1 MAIDIT
7 NELEQ
12 ATSESG
18 STGELS
24 PLALAIPQY
33 QTTNIYIPQDIEDQ
47 GEVSKFWNSLGAGFE
62 STVGTTVRA
71 PMTFLANSLVDQD
84 PNYNPF
90 KDPEILARGD
100 EFVTHYADSLAKVK
114 NAKHAQGMLSVIERY
129 ENLQLEMQK
138 NNVGA
143 VVGSIMGGLTDPT
156 IAIPLV
162 GMASRSIAI
171 GAAKGAVIGG
181 AYAGAYGLAEQTY
194 NPLVTDE
201 DVQTQALYGALLT
214 SFLGGVGGALASPAS
229 DKTAKAISNLIE
241 SRTASKTPEALQK
254 SAESIGA
261 ASNKAEF
268 VIADSNR
275 LFGFMRGALKWVT
288 PQSRTLNSQSTTVRE
303 LGNKLS
309 PNNYIFE
316 DALKGI
322 SKEIDLPSLAESRYF
337 VYKGKVDNALDTS
350 YAQYRK
356 SGGEMNQTQFFDA
369 VRKHQGNV
377 ELSVDQHVIK
387 VAKDLDMTI
396 KNIAE
401 ELKAAKL
408 LPKDARLNPLYQPQS
423 LDHAAIMENAVDVM
437 KDIEEQLIKSGQRL
451 RTKGEPEL
459 PNTFTSD
466 DVRDVY
472 FDLVRKASN
481 TSGKFKPTSYLAKNL
496 RRRGYDFDNSFYA
509 KWGRANY
516 KHTLD
521 KYFRD
526 VSIQIES
533 AKYFNERGSIVG
545 RKAEIESRL
554 DELPALIK
562 ELDNGV
568 RLGTEDPMNVIPYI
582 DEYKGLLDE
591 LEGMSETNYQT
602 MIRELVDIDYKNI
615 QNKLKQEL
623 DSGKLS
629 SKDYNKAVAK
639 LEKTMTEDKKD
650 LVDMFEMLTGQF
662 QERDPHWLRNIS
674 AGMGT
679 FQTLRLMGMNVFA
692 QIPDLARLPI
702 VEKFQQSK
710 AAKSILAFGEDTA
723 DNIKMLSKQEQKML
737 GFIIDHYDPHNRI
750 YGQVDMMTSGR
761 QTSFEELNS
770 RIVGGFMTLNGV
782 NSLNNISRSFV
793 AETGALNI
801 ITLSKKLLNEAGG
814 ITSNELI
821 RLKNLGVDRALA
833 EKIVAQYEKHSFVKD
848 GTRFAN
854 FQGWDDTDTFIKFGA
869 MLRREVDNTIAAAT
883 IGSKPK
889 WMSTAAGRLISQFMS
904 FSFVSGSKIL
914 LPTLQ
919 GINGVDSDFSKKM
932 IGRVF
937 TDIAL
942 GVVSGYLRDLVG
954 NGSIDTDPKL
964 MLQYAL
970 ERSSIMALLMVPN
983 SYMNNFNFGLGAHLG
998 TGFNARAQANR
1009 SAWGVFGP
1017 TAGWMGTTFL
1027 DKDSTLNRFRDGTVT
1042 TGDIGSLKRALPLQN
1057 FWLWNYALKELT
1069 RNDQ

>member
-1 MAIDIT
+1 
-7 NELEQ
+7 
-12 ATSESG
+12 
-18 STGELS
+18 
-24 PLALAIPQY
+24 
-33 QTTNIYIPQDIEDQ
+33 
-47 GEVSKFWNSLGAGFE
+47 
-62 STVGTTVRA
+62 
-71 PMTFLANSLVDQD
+71 
-84 PNYNPF
+84 
-90 KDPEILARGD
+90 
-100 EFVTHYADSLAKVK
+100 
-114 NAKHAQGMLSVIERY
+114 
-129 ENLQLEMQK
+129 
-138 NNVGA
+138 
-143 VVGSIMGGLTDPT
+143 
-156 IAIPLV
+156 
-162 GMASRSIAI
+162 MASRSIAV
-171 GAAKGAVIGG
+171 GAAKGSVIGG
-181 AYAGAYGLAEQTY
+181 EYAGAYGLAEQAY

-241 SRTASKTPEALQK
+241 SRTASRTPEELQ
-254 SAESIGA
+254 SAAGSIGA
-261 ASNKAEF
+261 AQIGKAEF
-268 VIADSNR
+268 KIADSNK
-275 LFGFMRGALKWVT
+275 LFAFMRGSLKWLS
-288 PQSRTLNSQSTTVRE
+288 PQSRTLNSESMTVRE

-322 SKEIDLPSLAESRYF
+322 AKEIDIPSLSEGRYF
-337 VYKGKVDNALDTS
+337 VYKGKIDNTLDTS
-350 YAQYRK
+350 FSMYRK
-356 SGGEMNQTQFFDA
+356 SGGDMNETQFFDA

-387 VAKDLDMTI
+387 VAKELDNTI
-396 KNIAE
+396 KSIAD
-401 ELKAAKL
+401 ELKSTGL
-408 LPKDARLNPLYQPQS
+408 ISKDAKLNPLYQPQS
-423 LDHAAIMENAVDVM
+423 LDHAAIMENASEVL
-437 KDIEEQLIKSGQRL
+437 KDIEEQLVKSGKKLFNGNGVKTPKHYTQEDL
-451 RTKGEPEL
+451 R
-459 PNTFTSD
+459 D
-466 DVRDVY
+466 IY
-472 FDLVRKASN
+472 FDLVQKG
-481 TSGKFKPTSYLAKNL
+481 TDQSGKFKPKSYLAKNL
-496 RRRGYDFDNSFYA
+496 RRRGYDFDNAFYA

-516 KHTLD
+516 KTTLD
-521 KYFRD
+521 KYLRD
-526 VSIQIES
+526 VAIQIES
-533 AKYFNERGSIVG
+533 AKYFGERASVVG
-545 RKAEIESRL
+545 KKAELDAALVDLARKIDTLEDLVLTGKASPDELTRAVDDYTRMTNEL
-554 DELPALIK
+554 DEVSSTA
-562 ELDNGV
+562 
-568 RLGTEDPMNVIPYI
+568 YQSQI
-582 DEYKGLLDE
+582 DELVKADYDKLQNGL
-591 LEGMSETNYQT
+591 ETERQ
-602 MIRELVDIDYKNI
+602 L
-615 QNKLKQEL
+615 
-623 DSGKLS
+623 GKLTQ
-629 SKDYNKAVAK
+629 KEFDAKVAK
-639 LEKTMTEDKKD
+639 LEKERQAQTKD

-662 QERDPHWLRNIS
+662 QARDAHWLRNIS

-702 VEKFQQSK
+702 VERFQQSK
-710 AAKSILAFGEDTA
+710 VAKSILAFGEDTA
-723 DNIKMLSKQEQKML
+723 ENIKLLSKQEQKML
-737 GFIIDHYDPHNRI
+737 GFVIDHYDPHNRI

-801 ITLSKKLLNEAGG
+801 ITLSKKLLTNRVALTEAE
-814 ITSNELI
+814 SI
-821 RLKNLGVDRALA
+821 RLRNLGVDDAFAR
-833 EKIVAQYEKHSFVKD
+833 KVMDQYEKHSFVED
-848 GTRFAN
+848 GTRFSN
-854 FQGWDDTDTFIKFGA
+854 FQSWDDMDTFVKFSA
-869 MLRREVDNTIAAAT
+869 LLRREVDNTIAAAT